1 MPANLTPEYEKAELR
16 YRQATSDEERLA
28 ALQVMLSAIPKHKGT
43 EKMQADIKRRIS
55 QMRREEQKAAHSKG
69 PDPFHIP
76 HSGAGQVVLVGAP
89 NTGKSSL
96 LAATTHAAA
105 KVAEFPFTTVVP
117 QPGMWHKD
125 DVQIE
130 LVDTPPV
137 TAEHVPTG
145 LMGTIRNA
153 DVVCAVVEAGEAAL
167 DQAELVLGVLSAR
180 GLALCSTP
188 RNELPAGDPSRR
200 PGLIVATKAD
210 LAAPGTIETLR
221 ELYAGRGGQT
231 LGEFGTGQSNAP
243 RSGKGLEVI
252 GVSARTREGLDD
264 WFKRLWE
271 LLAMIRVY
279 SKQPGRP
286 PDMHKPFVV
295 RAGATVADLALQ
307 IHRDLPERMKFA
319 RLWGHSR
326 FEGQQVHK
334 TEPLRDKDVVEIHE

>member
-16 YRQATSDEERLA
+16 YRQATSDDERLA

-43 EKMQADIKRRIS
+43 EKMQADLKRRIS
-55 QMRREEQKAAHSKG
+55 QLRREEQNTAHSKG

-76 HSGAGQVVLVGAP
+76 RSGAGQVVLIGAP
-89 NTGKSSL
+89 NSGKSSL
-96 LAATTHAAA
+96 LAATTHAAV
-105 KVAEFPFTTVVP
+105 KVADYPFTTVVP
-117 QPGMWHKD
+117 QPGMWEKD

-130 LVDTPPV
+130 LVDTPPF

-153 DVVCAVVEAGEAAL
+153 DLVCVVVEAGEAAL
-167 DQAELVLGVLSAR
+167 DQVEMVLGVLSER
-180 GLALCSTP
+180 GLALRSAL
-188 RNELPAGDPSRR
+188 RNELPVGDPSQR

-210 LAAPGTIETLR
+210 LAPPGIIEVLQ
-221 ELYAGRGGQT
+221 ELYGGKGAQMRESS
-231 LGEFGTGQSNAP
+231 GSQPSNTP
-243 RSGKGLEVI
+243 RSGGELAVV
-252 GVSARTREGLDD
+252 GVSARTRQGLDD

-279 SKQPGRP
+279 SKEPGRP
-286 PDMHKPFVV
+286 PDLHKPFIVPV
-295 RAGATVADLALQ
+295 GATVAELARQ

>member
-16 YRQATSDEERLA
+16 YRLATNDEERLA
-28 ALQVMLSAIPKHKGT
+28 GLQAMLSAIPKHKGT
-43 EKMQADIKRRIS
+43 EKMQADIKHRIS
-55 QMRREEQKAAHSKG
+55 QLRREEQKAAHSKG

-76 HSGAGQVVLVGAP
+76 RSGAGQVVLVGPP

-96 LAATTHAAA
+96 LAATTHAVV
-105 KVAEFPFTTVVP
+105 KVAEHPFTTVVP

-137 TAEHVPTG
+137 TADHVPTG

-153 DVVCAVVEAGEAAL
+153 DVVCVVIEATEAAL
-167 DQAELVLGVLSAR
+167 DQADLALGVLSAR
-180 GLALCSTP
+180 GLALRSVP
-188 RNELPAGDPSRR
+188 RGELPAEDSSQR

-210 LAAPGTIETLR
+210 LAPPGAIEALR
-221 ELYAGRGGQT
+221 ELYGAAG
-231 LGEFGTGQSNAP
+231 AP
-243 RSGKGLEVI
+243 GPDSALAGKSEVARSGGGLEVVA
-252 GVSARTREGLDD
+252 VSARTRQGLDD
-264 WFKRLWE
+264 WFKRLWA
-271 LLAMIRVY
+271 LLAIIRVY
-279 SKQPGRP
+279 SKEPGRP
-286 PDMHKPFVV
+286 PDTHKPFVV
-295 RAGATVADLALQ
+295 QAGATVADLARQ

-334 TEPLRDKDVVEIHE
+334 TEPLRDRDVVEIHE